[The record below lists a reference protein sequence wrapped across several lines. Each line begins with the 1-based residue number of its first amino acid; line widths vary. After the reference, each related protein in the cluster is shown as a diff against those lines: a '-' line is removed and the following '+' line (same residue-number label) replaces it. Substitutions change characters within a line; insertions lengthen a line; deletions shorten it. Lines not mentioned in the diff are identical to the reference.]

1 VIVKRLGL
9 VEYAPA
15 LEAMRVFTAARGAD
29 TSDEIWLLQHPP
41 VYTLGQA
48 GKPEHLLQNPAN
60 IPLVRIDRGGQITYH
75 GPGQLVA
82 YLLLDLPRRRLKVR
96 ELVHL
101 MEQAIIDTLADY
113 GLAAQRKD
121 GAPGVYI
128 AGDKIAALGLRVRN
142 GCSYHGLAINVDADL
157 APFGWINPWSY
168 EGLKTIRMKD
178 FGIDASVDAVGE
190 RLLGH
195 LQAPGLRR
203 APADAV
209 DQPPYGA
216 DDEAGNQEDRQRN
229 AQSGQRIGDRQRKA
243 DDQAVQGLV
252 ELLAPRPRIGEARQH
267 EAGPLV
273 AQQRDQQP
281 AADIDR
287 ALQVGEQRVRLDDAR
302 TADLQ
307 GGRLTL
313 GDGEEAGGN
322 PAANARDD
330 EQDQRENRRRCRR
343 ERRRAQEQAEVARLA
358 GFGDHLLEGG
368 GGRVGGGL
376 LRQPG
381 QRIRIAGG
389 DNEGQALAQ
398 HHQLPLR
405 IAAYG
410 NGEIAAA
417 AQFRIER
424 GACARGAHRRR
435 IAEENGPEGHHPAVE
450 QHQIGRLRIDRRHR
464 GRRWRHRKRSGSA
477 TGEKKGQE
485 DSGSATHRSISGM
498 TKACA
503 GVMSA

>member
-1 VIVKRLGL
+1 MIVKRLGL

-157 APFGWINPWSY
+157 APFGWINPCGY

-190 RLLGH
+190 R
-195 LQAPGLRR
+195 
-203 APADAV
+203 
-209 DQPPYGA
+209 
-216 DDEAGNQEDRQRN
+216 
-229 AQSGQRIGDRQRKA
+229 
-243 DDQAVQGLV
+243 
-252 ELLAPRPRIGEARQH
+252 
-267 EAGPLV
+267 
-273 AQQRDQQP
+273 
-281 AADIDR
+281 
-287 ALQVGEQRVRLDDAR
+287 
-302 TADLQ
+302 
-307 GGRLTL
+307 
-313 GDGEEAGGN
+313 
-322 PAANARDD
+322 
-330 EQDQRENRRRCRR
+330 
-343 ERRRAQEQAEVARLA
+343 
-358 GFGDHLLEGG
+358 
-368 GGRVGGGL
+368 
-376 LRQPG
+376 
-381 QRIRIAGG
+381 
-389 DNEGQALAQ
+389 
-398 HHQLPLR
+398 
-405 IAAYG
+405 
-410 NGEIAAA
+410 
-417 AQFRIER
+417 
-424 GACARGAHRRR
+424 
-435 IAEENGPEGHHPAVE
+435 
-450 QHQIGRLRIDRRHR
+450 
-464 GRRWRHRKRSGSA
+464 
-477 TGEKKGQE
+477 
-485 DSGSATHRSISGM
+485 
-498 TKACA
+498 
-503 GVMSA
+503 